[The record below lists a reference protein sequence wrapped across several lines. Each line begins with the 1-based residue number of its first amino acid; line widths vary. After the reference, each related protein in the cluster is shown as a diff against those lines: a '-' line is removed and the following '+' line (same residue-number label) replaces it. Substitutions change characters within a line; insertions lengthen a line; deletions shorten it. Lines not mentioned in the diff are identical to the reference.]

1 MTGLRALQSPVLVGR
16 DDLLA
21 LAGRRLAEV
30 ADGRGQL
37 LFVAGEA
44 GIGKTRLLAA
54 VTDAAGRRGF
64 GLVRAAAFPGD
75 TETSGGLLLD
85 RAGDLRQSSDS
96 RPRDLGGLL
105 AARLRDL
112 AAAGGD
118 RHRQRR
124 LLVQDLTD
132 LVGQVGDE
140 RPVLVVLED
149 LHWADQLSLEV
160 VGHLAARLAG
170 RTVLVTGAYR
180 SDELYP
186 RVPMREWRARLLTQR
201 FAEEV
206 RLPRLTMAQT
216 AAMTGAVLG
225 RAAPASVVA
234 AIHDRGNGIPLHTE
248 ELLAAIRPDLG
259 GIGSIPVPDT
269 LADAVLARA
278 ARLDAT
284 SREVARAAAVI
295 GRSFEFEL
303 LTAVAELDPDAVD
316 QGLRRLRE
324 LHLVQPGAGPV
335 AFDFRHALIRDV
347 LYGDTP
353 LPRRRR
359 LHERVATV
367 AAGRGYPDAFV
378 SAHFDQAGLAGPA
391 YRHAMAA
398 AHESVAMSAHREA
411 LELYRRAERNLPA
424 EPAPREHAALLAA
437 IGDEAAA
444 TDDNAAALAA
454 YEDAHRLLGG
464 AGATVEAAAVVARIV
479 PVAHLLG
486 EDLASR
492 AGRLERALA
501 RVQDSPGTGPVRAAL
516 LSGLAAA
523 YMLDRRLDE
532 AIAYG
537 ERSLRLGAAA
547 GDDAASLD
555 TAITLGSVLVFAGR
569 MDEGWAMLEEA
580 VGGATERRLEAE
592 AARAYRMLGSGSSV
606 LVEYDRAEHW
616 LGLGI
621 DYAERVEMWNHRHY
635 MAAHLAHVQWAC
647 GDWELA
653 DRTAEH
659 ALADGRGGITTRIT
673 ALHVLGYLA
682 MGRGEW
688 SRAADLLGDALAQG
702 ERMAELQRFSPA
714 LWGLAETALLRG
726 DHEAAVALCDRG
738 RAASARVGDA
748 AYLFPFLLTGLR
760 ARLARGEVDAAERWL
775 TEVAGELAA
784 RSIPGTLVAVE
795 HGRGLLRLAA
805 GDLGTARAALAA
817 AASRWAERRRF
828 WEGTWARLDQ
838 ARCALK
844 ARRQAEG
851 TALAAEAR
859 ARAEPATA
867 RAVAAEAERLL
878 GAAGAGR
885 EADQWYPLT
894 ARELEV
900 ARLVAAGGTNRE
912 IAAQLVVSP
921 RTVSAHVEHIL
932 TTLGAA
938 RRTEIAAGGAAL
950 PAAPAAPER

>member
-1 MTGLRALQSPVLVGR
+1 MAGHRALQSPVLVGR

-21 LAGRRLAEV
+21 LAERRLGEV
-30 ADGRGQL
+30 AGGRGQL
-37 LFVAGEA
+37 LLVAGEA

-64 GLVRAAAFPGD
+64 GVVRAAAFPGD
-75 TETSGGLLLD
+75 TETSGGLLLEL
-85 RAGDLRQSSDS
+85 ASDLRQSRD
-96 RPRDLGGLL
+96 PRRHELGELL
-105 AARLRDL
+105 SARLRDL

-124 LLVQDLTD
+124 LLVHDLTD
-132 LVGQVGDE
+132 LVTQLGDDG
-140 RPVLVVLED
+140 PVLVVLED

-170 RTVLVTGAYR
+170 RTTLVAGAYR

-186 RVPMREWRARLLTQR
+186 RVPMRELRARLLTQR
-201 FAEEV
+201 LAEEV

-225 RAAPASVVA
+225 RAAPASIVA
-234 AIHDRGNGIPLHTE
+234 AIHDRSDGIPLHAE

-259 GIGSIPVPDT
+259 GIASVPVPDT

-278 ARLDAT
+278 AALDPA
-284 SREVARAAAVI
+284 SREVAQAAAVI

-303 LTAVAELDPDAVD
+303 LTTVAELDPETVD

-324 LHLVQPGAGPV
+324 LYLVQPGAGPV
-335 AFDFRHALIRDV
+335 VFDFRHALIRDV

-353 LPRRRR
+353 LPHRRR
-359 LHERVATV
+359 LHERVAG
-367 AAGRGYPDAFV
+367 AAAERGYPDAFV

-398 AHESVAMSAHREA
+398 ARESVAMSAHREA

-424 EPAPREHAALLAA
+424 APPPREHAALLVA

-454 YEDAHRLLGG
+454 YEAAHRLLTG
-464 AGATVEAAAVVARIV
+464 AGATLEAAAVVAKLV
-479 PVAHLLG
+479 PVTHLLG

-492 AGRLERALA
+492 AGRLERALES
-501 RVQDSPGTGPVRAAL
+501 VPNGPGTAPVRAAL

-532 AIAYG
+532 SIAYG
-537 ERSLRLGAAA
+537 ERSLAAGAAD
-547 GDDAASLD
+547 GDAASLD
-555 TAITLGSVLVFAGR
+555 TAATLGSVLVFAGR
-569 MDEGWAMLEEA
+569 MDEGWAMLEAA
-580 VGGATERRLEAE
+580 VAGAADRRLEAE
-592 AARAYRMLGSGSSV
+592 AARAYRMIGSSASV

-616 LGLGI
+616 LGLGV

-635 MAAHLAHVQWAC
+635 MAAHLAHVQWAA

-653 DRTAEH
+653 DRTAEG

-688 SRAADLLGDALAQG
+688 TRATELLGDALAQG
-702 ERMAELQRFSPA
+702 ERMAELQRFAPA

-726 DHEAAVALCDRG
+726 DHDTAVELCDRG

-760 ARLARGEVDAAERWL
+760 ARLARGEAGDAERWL
-775 TEVAGELAA
+775 DGVAGELAT
-784 RSIPGTLVAVE
+784 RSIPGTMVAVD
-795 HGRGLLRLAA
+795 HGRGLLRLAT
-805 GDLGTARAALAA
+805 GDLGAARTDLELAA
-817 AASRWAERRRF
+817 GRWEERRRF
-828 WEGTWARLDQ
+828 WEGTWARLDL
-838 ARCALK
+838 AGCALK
-844 ARRQAEG
+844 ARRLAEG
-851 TALAAEAR
+851 AALATEAR
-859 ARAEPATA
+859 ARAERATA
-867 RAVAAEAERLL
+867 RAVVAEADRLL
-878 GAAGAGR
+878 GTAGAGR
-885 EADQWYPLT
+885 DASPWYPLT

-912 IAAQLVVSP
+912 IAAKLFLSP
-921 RTVSAHVEHIL
+921 KTVAAHVEHIL
-932 TTLGAA
+932 TKLGAG
-938 RRTEIAAGGAAL
+938 RRTEIAAWVAAL
-950 PAAPAAPER
+950 PLAPGPPER